1 MALQRKDNLAYL
13 KKKNTHPAS
22 GKEALKLFAQVLAQ
36 ISIESG
42 LSILPDMPLTGQGKQ
57 MAK

>member
-1 MALQRKDNLAYL
+1 MALQIKDNLAYL
-13 KKKNTHPAS
+13 KKNTLPAS
-22 GKEALKLFAQVLAQ
+22 GKEDLKLFAQVLSQ